1 MNNLLQNT
9 IKDLDEIIEKQRI
22 VYESLLANA
31 TTDEKKAHLN
41 KLKEISNSLD
51 VAIKSRDTNNPYEI
65 LNNIKNGN

>member
-9 IKDLDEIIEKQRI
+9 IKDLDEIIAKQKI

-31 TTDEKKAHLN
+31 TTDEQKAHLN
-41 KLKEISNSLD
+41 KLKEMSNSLD
-51 VAIKSRDTNNPYEI
+51 VAIKSRDTDKLYEI